1 MPVSPTETTGPRLLR
16 RPRFDCSC
24 HREVEPAHFHHGPE
38 GLLACA
44 ACGQVWVLPGFDRE
58 RVLLFE
64 ASRKVGVP
72 SSDELRDWFQ
82 LERGDD

>member
-1 MPVSPTETTGPRLLR
+1 
-16 RPRFDCSC
+16 
-24 HREVEPAHFHHGPE
+24 
-38 GLLACA
+38 
-44 ACGQVWVLPGFDRE
+44 VLPGFDRE